1 MVVLCTLS
9 YTPLLT
15 FRQPRGDVR
24 KWLTDAN
31 KADKRRRQI
40 TADGRGGAVDD
51 RNERND
57 RNDHDDNDNN
67 HDQDDYLGSP
77 LRHHVYNTFYDRE
90 IVLEDLLS
98 DEDLRDPEMIL
109 RKGKQK
115 LGEWQMD
122 IGISTSQ
129 EIQKRK

>member
-1 MVVLCTLS
+1 M
-9 YTPLLT
+9 
-15 FRQPRGDVR
+15 
-24 KWLTDAN
+24 
-31 KADKRRRQI
+31 
-40 TADGRGGAVDD
+40 DD

-57 RNDHDDNDNN
+57 RNDHDDDQNDKN
-67 HDQDDYLGSP
+67 DEDDYLGSP
-77 LRHHVYNTFYDRE
+77 LRHHVYNTFYDLE

-98 DEDLRDPEMIL
+98 NEDLRDPEMIL

>member
-1 MVVLCTLS
+1 MV
-9 YTPLLT
+9 
-15 FRQPRGDVR
+15 
-24 KWLTDAN
+24 
-31 KADKRRRQI
+31 
-40 TADGRGGAVDD
+40 D
-51 RNERND
+51 RNEPND

-98 DEDLRDPEMIL
+98 DEDL
-109 RKGKQK
+109 
-115 LGEWQMD
+115 GEWQMD